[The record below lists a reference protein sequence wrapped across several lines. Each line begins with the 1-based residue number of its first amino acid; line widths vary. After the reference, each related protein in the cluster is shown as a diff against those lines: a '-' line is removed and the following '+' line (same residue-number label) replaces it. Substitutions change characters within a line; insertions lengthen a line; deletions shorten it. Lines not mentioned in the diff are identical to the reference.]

1 MRCDMNITIAVD
13 DKVVER
19 ARELARRQGR
29 SLQELV
35 RDYLQTLVG
44 DRPGSEVADELL
56 ALMERHGGRSGG
68 RRFHRSDAYED
79 RL

>member
-1 MRCDMNITIAVD
+1 MNITIAVD
-13 DKVVER
+13 DGVVER

-29 SLQELV
+29 SLQELL

-44 DRPGSEVADELL
+44 DRPGREVADELL
-56 ALMERHGGRSGG
+56 ELMESHGGRSGG
-68 RRFHRSDAYED
+68 QAFRRADAYED